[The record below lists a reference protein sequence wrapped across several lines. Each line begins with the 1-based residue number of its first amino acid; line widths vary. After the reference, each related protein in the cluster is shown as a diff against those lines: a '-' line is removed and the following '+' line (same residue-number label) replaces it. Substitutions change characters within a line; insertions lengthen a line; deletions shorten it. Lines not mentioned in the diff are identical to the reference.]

1 MMEQEYA
8 SVKLP
13 TADMNNVYDAALILL
28 ETLKAAKPNDRS
40 DKDRAVA
47 VAITDAQ
54 KLISWIKVWC
64 FE

>member
-1 MMEQEYA
+1 MDQEYT
-8 SVKLP
+8 SVRPP
-13 TADMNNVYDAALILL
+13 TADMNNVYDAAIILL
-28 ETLKAAKPNDRS
+28 ETLQAAKPNDRS

-54 KLISWIKVWC
+54 KLISWIKVWY

>member
-1 MMEQEYA
+1 MDQEYT
-8 SVKLP
+8 S
-13 TADMNNVYDAALILL
+13 DMNNVYDAAIILL
-28 ETLKAAKPNDRS
+28 ETLQAAKPNDRS

-54 KLISWIKVWC
+54 KLISWIKVWY